1 MDSLEAMVSLH
12 FYKLKALKSF
22 TLNVIFIIFS
32 VPNPETIKK
41 ILLVLQIYMQAELLL
56 IFTIHST
63 PEKTPLSQNGL
74 QLQVSVRNYHSF
86 IKINYNE
93 PIWSC

>member
-1 MDSLEAMVSLH
+1 MLFSL
-12 FYKLKALKSF
+12 
-22 TLNVIFIIFS
+22 FS
-32 VPNPETIKK
+32 APNSETIKK
-41 ILLVLQIYMQAELLL
+41 ILLILQIYMQAELLF

-63 PEKTPLSQNGL
+63 PERTPLSQNGL

-86 IKINYNE
+86 IKINNE